1 MPPQGELRGGAWAV
15 LDPAINP
22 SLMEIYADPDSRSS
36 VLEPEGTVQIKMKNL
51 DQLITRLEE
60 TKPEEEH
67 EIELKKDQYH
77 SLALEFA
84 ELHDRPEATHQRGCL
99 SGVVELR
106 NARKFLYHRLRRLL
120 LQQQASKLIED
131 EVEESK
137 VAILERIFLQEH
149 GLSGAR
155 WEDDKHVAEWFR
167 TQLEDANSHIAHLIK
182 RYQNE
187 KMVKELSTLAESQE
201 ADEVADIMQTILDSC
216 PKHKQELIM
225 SILAQNNISD

>member
-1 MPPQGELRGGAWAV
+1 M

-36 VLEPEGTVQIKMKNL
+36 VLEPEGTVQIKMKNM

-60 TKPEEEH
+60 TKLEQRN
-67 EIELKKDQYH
+67 EIDQKSDQYH

-120 LQQQASKLIED
+120 LQQQATKLID
-131 EVEESK
+131 CEVEESGSGSK
-137 VAILERIFLQEH
+137 VAILERIFIQEH
-149 GLSGAR
+149 GLSGMR
-155 WEDDKHVAEWFR
+155 WDDDKHVAEWFR
-167 TQLEDANSHIAHLIK
+167 AQLDDSNSHIAHLIK
-182 RYQNE
+182 RYQNA
-187 KMVKELSTLAESQE
+187 KMVKQLSTLAESQE
-201 ADEVADIMQTILDSC
+201 ADEIADIMQTILDSC
-216 PKHKQELIM
+216 PKQKQELIM
-225 SILAQNNISD
+225 SILAQNNSN